1 MSEIPERRVLKG
13 ILAKLKTKT
22 ISEEKYFQNQT
33 QSTLGFL
40 AKSHQQALQWK
51 KERKNNISVDSH
63 LNIVYTHVEQV
74 GDLIHASIE
83 VLEDMKLY
91 IDSLEK
97 YSTELDKTLSDI
109 FEQAKKQA
117 EEQIKQQEEFVKKG
131 STEYIK

>member
-1 MSEIPERRVLKG
+1 MAEIPERRVLKG

-22 ISEEKYFQNQT
+22 ISEEKHFQNQT
-33 QSTLGFL
+33 KSTLDFFT
-40 AKSHQQALQWK
+40 KSHQQALQWK
-51 KERKNNISVDSH
+51 KEHRNNISVDSH
-63 LNIVYTHVEQV
+63 LNIVYTLVEQV
-74 GDLIHASIE
+74 GDLIHASID

-97 YSTELDKTLSDI
+97 YSAELDKTLSDI

-117 EEQIKQQEEFVKKG
+117 EEQIKEQAEQMKKG